1 MIVNKT
7 DFRKL
12 KDSIKKSINDSIA
25 KSDSTKI
32 LIGTAK
38 LGKKTYVNLHDNN
51 KWEYKSQKNTKNT
64 KSTQQQVRTLM
75 QNFEKSQRQE
85 TSYAPS
91 DVCGAL
97 TKKGGR
103 CQRKVKGGGRCW
115 QH

>member
-1 MIVNKT
+1 MKI
-7 DFRKL
+7 

-25 KSDSTKI
+25 KFDSTKV
-32 LIGTAK
+32 LIGTVK
-38 LGKKTYVNLHDNN
+38 LRKKTYVNLYDNN
-51 KWEYKSQKNTKNT
+51 KWEYKNQINTKKV
-64 KSTQQQVRTLM
+64 KSTNQQARTLI
-75 QNFEKSQRQE
+75 QNFEKNENAENTYVS
-85 TSYAPS
+85 S